1 LTEPRAL
8 RLRDVHFSYGGP
20 EVLAGID
27 LEVDAGELVAVLGPN
42 GAGKTTLVRIATGG
56 LAPSRGSVSLFGNPL
71 GELPRRE
78 RARRVA
84 VVPQESRAVFDFTVR
99 EIVRMGRA
107 PHLGLLGIEGP
118 ADRDAAEEA
127 MRETDLLELADHRMA
142 ELSGGE
148 KQRVLIARALA
159 QGSPLLL
166 LDEPTAYLDIRHRLE
181 VYRLARD
188 LRASRGLTVLSVSH
202 DINLAARFCPRVVL
216 LHRGRVL
223 ADGPASEVITS
234 GSLREVYGTEV
245 RVLPDP
251 DRGNPVVLP

>member
-1 LTEPRAL
+1 MTDPCAL
-8 RLRDVHFSYGGP
+8 RLREVHFSYGGP
-20 EVLAGID
+20 EVLAGVD

-56 LAPSRGSVSLFGNPL
+56 LTPSRGSVSLFGDAL

-118 ADRDAAEEA
+118 ADREAAEEA
-127 MRETDLLELADHRMA
+127 MRETDLLGLADHRLA

-181 VYRLARD
+181 VYRLARE
-188 LRASRGLTVLSVSH
+188 LRVSRGLTVLSVSH

-223 ADGPASEVITS
+223 ADGPAAEVITA
-234 GSLREVYGTEV
+234 GNLREVYGAEV